1 MRVTNMMMTT
11 NMLNNITRNKSDMNT
26 KFNQYATGQKIQKPS
41 EDPVV
46 AIRSLKYRSNLSE
59 LKQYLDKNIQDA
71 YSWMNITESAL
82 TNMDELLT
90 NMYQY
95 CTQGSQDTYE
105 NINRDTIQQTMQ
117 QYKEQIYKC
126 INTDYAGRYVFS
138 GYRTDTSVCY
148 TEKTNN
154 IEYEINED
162 LTFEN
167 LFQKSY
173 VLGGATYAEGTT
185 SDEYLSQAPTVC
197 EAYCMNLSYNNINAL
212 TGLTYTDADGNV
224 VDLSNVI
231 DVVTSSDTS
240 GANTEAG
247 EKFSPYNVKDGR
259 ITFIKDTGEIIVSAD
274 IYKKLSQS
282 KYIST
287 TYTKN
292 EFDTQDIRPEM
303 YYDCKAYELE
313 VDNTGEVKRDGDG
326 KLIRKAQEPKVYVA
340 PESQDVYYEVNFG
353 QKLKV
358 NTMANE
364 VLNSSLA
371 RSMDDI
377 LNAIN
382 AAYDTQQDIDNV
394 ELLLENNSLLDSER
408 ENLTTLKEQLKTE
421 LVLRKSLVQEAFTNG
436 MVAIKNTQDGT
447 KVVNE
452 EGSVKKISVNIALT
466 SLGSRYTR
474 LQLIEERLTEQETSF
489 TEIMSNNEC
498 VDLEEAIINYIAAEQ
513 TYTASLSAA
522 SKVVQNSLLDFL

>member
-1 MRVTNMMMTT
+1 
-11 NMLNNITRNKSDMNT
+11 
-26 KFNQYATGQKIQKPS
+26 
-41 EDPVV
+41 
-46 AIRSLKYRSNLSE
+46 
-59 LKQYLDKNIQDA
+59 
-71 YSWMNITESAL
+71 
-82 TNMDELLT
+82 
-90 NMYQY
+90 
-95 CTQGSQDTYE
+95 
-105 NINRDTIQQTMQ
+105 
-117 QYKEQIYKC
+117 
-126 INTDYAGRYVFS
+126 
-138 GYRTDTSVCY
+138 
-148 TEKTNN
+148 
-154 IEYEINED
+154 
-162 LTFEN
+162 
-167 LFQKSY
+167 
-173 VLGGATYAEGTT
+173 
-185 SDEYLSQAPTVC
+185 
-197 EAYCMNLSYNNINAL
+197 
-212 TGLTYTDADGNV
+212 
-224 VDLSNVI
+224 
-231 DVVTSSDTS
+231 
-240 GANTEAG
+240 
-247 EKFSPYNVKDGR
+247 
-259 ITFIKDTGEIIVSAD
+259 
-274 IYKKLSQS
+274 
-282 KYIST
+282 
-287 TYTKN
+287 
-292 EFDTQDIRPEM
+292 M

-498 VDLEEAIINYIAAEQ
+498 VDLEEAIINYNAAEQ